1 MSVNKP
7 SDGSGLRKSITDA
20 GRVLQTHGFSKNH
33 FWINGPYESA
43 FAAQPLAARG
53 LVVLQVGHGAE
64 PGGYMKHHRS
74 LEEAPREMAAYEGAI
89 DYLDGRGIIDKE
101 RVGIIGFS
109 RTQYHVAYT
118 LTHSSYHFAAATLAD
133 GFDGGYFQYLLDPY
147 SEKDPVCVNGGPP
160 FGATFAN

>member
-1 MSVNKP
+1 MACWFPRARVLPCGLPFPPNWRPAGCRGYSRSKPHNTRIKFRMSVNKP

-64 PGGYMKHHRS
+64 PGGYM
-74 LEEAPREMAAYEGAI
+74 
-89 DYLDGRGIIDKE
+89 
-101 RVGIIGFS
+101 
-109 RTQYHVAYT
+109 
-118 LTHSSYHFAAATLAD
+118 
-133 GFDGGYFQYLLDPY
+133 
-147 SEKDPVCVNGGPP
+147 
-160 FGATFAN
+160 